1 MGTMIGLALN
11 NIPIHYGKNDHY
23 VRHHWLF
30 PPNSITD
37 VTYRYAY
44 GETDVKPGL
53 RTSLQETYI
62 RLCHLGYS
70 GPETKAKFED
80 TLARWNRTVDLRLS
94 FEDFHD
100 VLTSIDFASLTEED
114 LLPYGYDFG
123 EFLIDRLGAWGDDDY
138 DYDDDDSPFGRL
150 EDFIKERLD
159 FALILRVIADRAENR
174 ELPLQWGYQDII
186 DSGWATYEDLTDID
200 RPTFIVNHTALYG
213 ALQDHAGLHREADF
227 DAWLTAKGLP
237 KSTPYRRVWGE
248 KESQQILTR
257 PTVVRNKI
265 HHPENPYNQLID
277 EELHQ
282 SLEDLL
288 SIARNLPLGLT

>member
-1 MGTMIGLALN
+1 MIGLALN
-11 NIPIHYGKNDHY
+11 DIPIHYGKNDHY

-30 PPNSITD
+30 PPKSVSD
-37 VTYRYAY
+37 VTYQYAY
-44 GETDVKPGL
+44 GKTDVKPGL

-80 TLARWNRTVDLRLS
+80 SVARWNRTAGLRLS

-100 VLTSIDFASLTEED
+100 VLTSIDFASLTQED
-114 LLPYGYDFG
+114 LLPYVYDFR
-123 EFLIDRLGAWGDDDY
+123 ELLIHRLGAWGDDY
-138 DYDDDDSPFGRL
+138 DDDDDDDSPYGRL

-159 FALILRVIADRAENR
+159 FTLILRVIADRAENR
-174 ELPLQWGYQDII
+174 ELCLQWEYQDII

-213 ALQDHAGLHREADF
+213 RVQDYANLPGEAEF
-227 DAWLTAKGLP
+227 DAWLTDRGLP
-237 KSTPYRRVWGE
+237 KSTPYQRVRGG
-248 KESQQILTR
+248 KTSQQMRTR
-257 PTVVRNKI
+257 PTAVRNKI
-265 HHPENPYNQLID
+265 HHPENPHNRLTD

-288 SIARNLPLGLT
+288 SIAIDLPLGLT